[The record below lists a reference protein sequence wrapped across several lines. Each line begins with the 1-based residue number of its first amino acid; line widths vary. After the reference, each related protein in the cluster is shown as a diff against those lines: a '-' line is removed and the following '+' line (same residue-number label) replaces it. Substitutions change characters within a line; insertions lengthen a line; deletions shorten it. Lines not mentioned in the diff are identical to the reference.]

1 MKTIFL
7 MAICIGTFF
16 TTNAQNTQKGF
27 YINPNIN
34 LSSRLSRHSANYNFN
49 YAKPQLGVGY
59 VFGNKIRHN
68 FNLYSLNA
76 SFGKEFSYF
85 GTGLKYNMDIKLIEK
100 KRMKLFVSPFIKSEI
115 SYNQYRNNNDRY
127 TYGNILSMVGV
138 APILEYKLS
147 KKIDFVFSLPINL
160 IGMSKE
166 FQFSKNYD
174 YSRSNNMQTP
184 SIEANIGFRI
194 NLFNNKKN

>member
-1 MKTIFL
+1 
-7 MAICIGTFF
+7 
-16 TTNAQNTQKGF
+16 
-27 YINPNIN
+27 
-34 LSSRLSRHSANYNFN
+34 
-49 YAKPQLGVGY
+49 
-59 VFGNKIRHN
+59 
-68 FNLYSLNA
+68 
-76 SFGKEFSYF
+76 
-85 GTGLKYNMDIKLIEK
+85 
-100 KRMKLFVSPFIKSEI
+100 MKLFVSPFIKSEN
-115 SYNQYRNNNDRY
+115 SYNHYRNNNDRY

-174 YSRSNNMQTP
+174 YSKSNNMQTP